1 MKTCEIIFIICIH
14 VHFEYKGFSGF
25 TKKGFAVYLA
35 GKEKEKTP
43 RLWMIRMER
52 PLPEE
57 MCVDTRTTD
66 GHVFIKPTEN
76 ICLDKFLE
84 VKSY

>member
-1 MKTCEIIFIICIH
+1 MKTCQVIFIICNH
-14 VHFEYKGFSGF
+14 VYFEYKGFSGF
-25 TKKGFAVYLA
+25 TKDGFAKLLA
-35 GKEKEKTP
+35 GRQDEKTP

-57 MCVDTRTTD
+57 LCVDLRTTN

-84 VKSY
+84 V